1 MRILLTLCM
10 VFTMGI
16 YADGH
21 DEDKPKYEANKAEY
35 YVNVFKDGKDMDDLM
50 KWSVKWTKW
59 ASEGE
64 PGEVFKN
71 YKSAILVPYYGHSL
85 NTFDVI
91 WVGSSPNPEEQYV
104 GNDYWLNNGGK
115 LIDDLPVTFPQVIDT
130 WQRTVSETPDG
141 NAGYVVYSDCK
152 LGEGVTNE
160 QFYDAYHA
168 YAHAAQENG
177 DVAGRK
183 MIWPQTGVEPG
194 WDFDFVQAVFTSSI
208 GDYGRNWT
216 NFWGEKAD
224 TLPEYEAMA
233 ALGGSCTN
241 ERSFSIVPV
250 KS

>member
-21 DEDKPKYEANKAEY
+21 EKSNPTYEANKADY
-35 YVNVFKDGKDMDDLM
+35 YVNVFKVGKDMDDLM
-50 KWSVKWTKW
+50 KWSSRLAKW

-71 YKSAILVPYYGHSL
+71 YNSAILVPYYGHSL

-91 WVGSSPNPEEQYV
+91 WVGSSPSPEEHYV
-104 GNDYWLNNGGK
+104 GNEYWLKNGGK

-141 NAGYVVYSDCK
+141 TAGYVVYSDCK

-168 YAHAAQENG
+168 YAHAAQEHG

-208 GDYGRNWT
+208 GAYGKNWT
-216 NFWGEKAD
+216 NFWDKKAN
-224 TLPEYEAMA
+224 TLPEFEAMA
-233 ALGGSCTN
+233 ELGGSCTN
-241 ERSFSIVPV
+241 ERSFTIVPV